1 MSLKSL
7 IIHAS
12 FCLSSISIIVLSH
25 LTLVLFL
32 FPSACFFFSS
42 LCVSYC
48 VSTGSFLRCFLQV
61 CLHFCDAMMN
71 YRCFLPELCLYSHFL
86 FHLSDRSLYVQRTHS
101 SFLLWQHLLK
111 YFPSWTT
118 WFSLTLQL
126 KCHKWQ
132 TLMIL
137 TSSFMPYMHIQE
149 HYIKEMKSSC
159 FLRRKLLFWMLMEK

>member
-86 FHLSDRSLYVQRTHS
+86 FHLSDPLAPDFFSPVLWCLFISVIC
-101 SFLLWQHLLK
+101 LLNLFFNSWKTFDQNF
-111 YFPSWTT
+111 FPLW
-118 WFSLTLQL
+118 
-126 KCHKWQ
+126 
-132 TLMIL
+132 
-137 TSSFMPYMHIQE
+137 
-149 HYIKEMKSSC
+149 
-159 FLRRKLLFWMLMEK
+159 

>member
-1 MSLKSL
+1 MTVSPWGLANILQYIKDYG
-7 IIHAS
+7 
-12 FCLSSISIIVLSH
+12 F
-25 LTLVLFL
+25 
-32 FPSACFFFSS
+32 FPQSPDRTKDR
-42 LCVSYC
+42 LHNRHTVS
-48 VSTGSFLRCFLQV
+48 VHPFT
-61 CLHFCDAMMN
+61 
-71 YRCFLPELCLYSHFL
+71 YREIKESMCAW
-86 FHLSDRSLYVQRTHS
+86 SLYVQRTHS